1 MKLRWTSHFTR
12 SYSKAP
18 EDIQTAFGKQSLLLL
33 QNLRHPSLRA
43 NKYDEGKDRWLARV
57 TQDWRFY
64 FVIQGDAYILQ
75 EKRIARFRSQEM
87 PAELDAGEQKNGKR
101 QGGFRGPE
109 GAVSKALA
117 ADGQ

>member
-1 MKLRWTSHFTR
+1 M
-12 SYSKAP
+12 
-18 EDIQTAFGKQSLLLL
+18 
-33 QNLRHPSLRA
+33 
-43 NKYDEGKDRWLARV
+43 

>member
-1 MKLRWTSHFTR
+1 MASARDARLAFLLCDTSPDIR
-12 SYSKAP
+12 NSGRRQREP
-18 EDIQTAFGKQSLLLL
+18 ERK
-33 QNLRHPSLRA
+33 RA
-43 NKYDEGKDRWLARV
+43 RA
-57 TQDWRFY
+57 
-64 FVIQGDAYILQ
+64 
-75 EKRIARFRSQEM
+75 EKRIARFRAQEM